1 MAAENMCPLAE
12 KPCAVVWLYAM
23 TRQIVAFHLR
33 WSQSPVS
40 QRFVSSFR
48 ELITAWTSEHQPQDI
63 YDLLIESK
71 RDLKSYLGLKQT
83 FCQMKFSKSFQWLSD
98 GDINELISSLFRL
111 VVRGSMI
118 WRVHAPLADRFWIL
132 LCSARV
138 RSLIP
143 RVI

>member
-1 MAAENMCPLAE
+1 MADENMCPLAE

-33 WSQSPVS
+33 WPQSPVS
-40 QRFVSSFR
+40 QR
-48 ELITAWTSEHQPQDI
+48 
-63 YDLLIESK
+63 
-71 RDLKSYLGLKQT
+71 
-83 FCQMKFSKSFQWLSD
+83 CQMKFSKSFQWLSD